1 MIDNDEQVFD
11 QLIDKM
17 LKEPLSFS
25 DAELDKLISHGLN
38 FNDLRDCLTR
48 IYDLNDEQLSTESI
62 SNTGLLGI
70 LNRSSNKARKSKYYK
85 RIESQN
91 RGVNYKHIFAEGD
104 SWFQFPYFV
113 KDVVDW
119 LNDRDDYLIYCESSA
134 GDWFTNI
141 LYESRIVPALSTYG
155 SAYFLISGGGNDLVG
170 SDRIACMVSTK
181 PQPLR
186 YTISSQIADPT
197 ITDDQRKIVI
207 DAQPFITKEFY
218 AYLWVIKAQYKI
230 LFGNLYAENNK
241 HKNVI
246 SITHG
251 YDYAIPSN
259 RLGFDFKYPYQPI
272 VNHLIQSGKWLFN
285 PMMIKGIKNRYAQK
299 AIMFTFIYE
308 FNQIFIDLAKEF
320 ENVYHIDCRGVAE
333 SRDDWFDEMHLKDHA
348 YRKIAKAYQYIID
361 GKNVNCDK
369 VVWAKEF
376 KGDDL

>member
-1 MIDNDEQVFD
+1 MIENEEQLFEH
-11 QLIDKM
+11 LIDKM
-17 LKEPLSFS
+17 LKEPLSFTEDDLNS
-25 DAELDKLISHGLN
+25 LISHGLN
-38 FNDLRDCLTR
+38 FEDLRDCLAR
-48 IYDLNDEQLSTESI
+48 IYDLNEEQLSTESI
-62 SNTGLLGI
+62 SNTGLLGT
-70 LNRSSNKARKSKYYK
+70 LNRSSNKARKSRYYK

-91 RGVNYKHIFAEGD
+91 RGDNYKHIFAEGD

-141 LYESRIVPALSTYG
+141 LYESRIVPALSTFG
-155 SAYFLISGGGNDLVG
+155 SRYFLISGGGNDLVG

-181 PQPLR
+181 PQTR
-186 YTISSQIADPT
+186 KYINSSEIADPT
-197 ITDDQRKIVI
+197 ITAEQRKLIL
-207 DAQPFITKEFY
+207 DSQPYITKEFY

-259 RLGFDFKYPYQPI
+259 RLGFDIKYPYQPI
-272 VNHLIQSGKWLFN
+272 INYLIKSGGWLFN

-299 AIMFTFIYE
+299 AIMLTFIYE
-308 FNQIFIDLAKEF
+308 FNQIFIDLAERFDK
-320 ENVYHIDCRGVAE
+320 VYHIDCRGVAE
-333 SRDDWFDEMHLKDHA
+333 SRDDWFDEMHLKNHA
-348 YRKIAKAYQYIID
+348 YRKIARAYQFIID
-361 GKNVNCDK
+361 GKNTYGEK
-369 VVWAKEF
+369 VVRATDF
-376 KGDDL
+376 K